1 MRQKLLSI
9 TQSIRLPSI
18 CVLCNQFHKNTL
30 AVCSECITLMT
41 PLGSSCRHCA
51 FPLYDSQHL
60 VCGYC
65 IKQPPHFDSTTVAY
79 RFEEPLRSLLHRFK
93 YHHGLYHGP
102 FLGQLIINA
111 WQQKPTRPQCLI
123 PVPMHPQ
130 KLKSRGFNQAA
141 ILVRL
146 LAKKLQIPYDLS
158 SCQKIVNTLA
168 QAQLDGDKRALNM
181 RGAYKIKELPPYT
194 HVALVDDLLT
204 TGSTANELAKMLK
217 KSGIARVEVWCCA
230 RTVNKF

>member
-1 MRQKLLSI
+1 
-9 TQSIRLPSI
+9 
-18 CVLCNQFHKNTL
+18 
-30 AVCSECITLMT
+30 
-41 PLGSSCRHCA
+41 
-51 FPLYDSQHL
+51 
-60 VCGYC
+60 
-65 IKQPPHFDSTTVAY
+65 
-79 RFEEPLRSLLHRFK
+79 
-93 YHHGLYHGP
+93 
-102 FLGQLIINA
+102 
-111 WQQKPTRPQCLI
+111 
-123 PVPMHPQ
+123 MHPQ